1 MIILLT
7 YNIDKKINGVL
18 KNFFINIDK
27 KTFITNINLKQVVNI
42 VQSIHFKQG
51 QTIIVIYEDRRSN
64 SFLTVEFG
72 DKIKNIFNTLL

>member
-27 KTFITNINLKQVVNI
+27 KTFITNINFKQVVNI

-51 QTIIVIYEDRRSN
+51 QTIIVIYEDKRSN